1 MDFHPLATEKNHS
14 ERAMELLKAA
24 EDTLQGHFRQ
34 TMKIDKYLR
43 IISAIIKTRRAY
55 NPKSHLNPLYKELI
69 LARRV
74 IRW

>member
-1 MDFHPLATEKNHS
+1 MDFHPLGTEKRHG
-14 ERAMELLKAA
+14 EKAMGLLKVA
-24 EDTLQGHFRQ
+24 EDTLKGHFRQ

-43 IISAIIKTRRAY
+43 IASAIIKTRRAY
-55 NPKSHLNPLYKELI
+55 NPKSQLNPLYKELI